1 MIPSLMSQSYTSL
14 EALGLEHQSSL
25 LLPSSQD
32 LLSPTGSTLRSSGR
46 RSRHMRVRS
55 HNSRTD
61 LLRTSYIDEKELGYC
76 VEVVICY
83 KDCQQVS
90 KLHAEYDLTTKE
102 LEALIIEKRKM
113 DAYKWKLIGVTTEK
127 QNIFFNG
134 SERVGSFFD
143 MRLSMLGKLGQLQ
156 RFKLLSVADYEAL
169 SKNTFSE
176 RRRMARETLIRKR
189 SCPQLIPDFTEGF
202 LQKRGG
208 KNKAWKTRFF
218 VLCGSELNYYST
230 EDKFLNDPDTLR
242 FKKGAIKMRDAL
254 EIRFPP
260 EENGLVCDGTIGERY
275 KSNIGGPHEGEFE
288 IVTSNRIYQFR
299 VLPDQDN
306 DHRDLV
312 RWVRA
317 LKFSMDFH
325 SKDNTPVIF
334 QCLNEI
340 IESTSKEQ
348 SSIEDSLIDQL
359 RDVSTAFECKDSR
372 NLFLAYISND
382 LPEISELLAG
392 YYEYIVGKKY
402 KGKRS
407 SWAEKL
413 IKQFVKKKRYRFVD
427 ELTVNMKNKCSS
439 LSNTVEGIHRIAFE
453 ILTSPQ
459 VETLF
464 QEFLESVRFK
474 TYIWHHVSKTHSN
487 GRHEPGSKWP
497 TDLEKR
503 LSSIREARKLLLIE
517 NLTDQ
522 SSFGERMWTMSS
534 SGKPG
539 NLEVDQWLERTVGKS
554 FERSIDF

>member
-1 MIPSLMSQSYTSL
+1 MMSSSYTSL
-14 EALGLEHQSSL
+14 EALSLENHNSL
-25 LLPSSQD
+25 LDIQPSEPNSSSQD
-32 LLSPTGSTLRSSGR
+32 LLGASLRSSGHR
-46 RSRHMRVRS
+46 PRHLRVRS
-55 HNSRTD
+55 HNSSRAE
-61 LLRTSYIDEKELGYC
+61 LLRTSFIDEKELGYC
-76 VEVVICY
+76 VEVVICK

-90 KLHAEYDLTTKE
+90 KLHAEYDLSTKE
-102 LEALIIEKRKM
+102 LEALIVEKRKM
-113 DAYKWKLIGVTTEK
+113 DGNKWKLIGVTTEK

-143 MRLSMLGKLGQLQ
+143 QRLSMLGKLEQLQ
-156 RFKLLSVADYEAL
+156 RFKLVSVEDYDAL

-176 RRRMARETLIRKR
+176 RRRMARETLIRNR
-189 SCPQLIPDFTEGF
+189 SCPQLIPDLTQGL

-208 KNKAWKTRFF
+208 KHKAWKTRFF

-230 EDKFLNDPDTLR
+230 EDKFLNDPETLR
-242 FKKGAIKMRDAL
+242 FKKGAIQMRDAL

-260 EENGLVCDGTIGERY
+260 LERGLVCDGTIGERY
-275 KSNIGGPHEGEFE
+275 QANIGGPQDGEFE

-299 VLPDQDN
+299 VLPEQN
-306 DHRDLV
+306 DHRDLI

-325 SKDNTPVIF
+325 SNDNTPVIF
-334 QCLNEI
+334 QCLDEI
-340 IESTSKEQ
+340 IESTSNEQ
-348 SSIEDSLIDQL
+348 SRIEDSLIDQL
-359 RDVSTAFECKDSR
+359 RDVATAFDCKDSR

-392 YYEYIVGKKY
+392 YYEYIVRKKY

-413 IKQFVKKKRYRFVD
+413 IKQFVKMNKTKLGD
-427 ELTVNMKNKCSS
+427 ELTLNMKNKCSS
-439 LSNTVEGIHRIAFE
+439 LSNTLQGIHRIVTE

-487 GRHEPGSKWP
+487 GRHEPRSKWP

-503 LSSIREARKLLLIE
+503 LSSIREARQLLLIE

-534 SGKPG
+534 SGKQ
-539 NLEVDQWLERTVGKS
+539 EHWL
-554 FERSIDF
+554 